1 MNVFQ
6 EFFYWLYDAYGLNFI
21 VFYDS
26 WEFSRYLVGLVN
38 TLYLCVICVVLSVVV
53 GVVGAWLQT
62 SKFTPARWVVYCY
75 IQFFRNTPPLAQMYF
90 FYFGLGSVMPRITND
105 MGLQQPM
112 FGNFEWAIIAL
123 TLFAGAFNVEI
134 FRSGIE
140 AVPKTTVEAA
150 SSLGY
155 SRWKSYVHIVF
166 PLALRICMPGLTNN
180 LVNLLKTT
188 SIAYAIG
195 VAEVLYVANQ
205 IWAVEF
211 NVPEMMNLVLVTYLV
226 IVSSFVWMMSRITKR
241 MRIPGYNW

>member
-1 MNVFQ
+1 MEHIQ
-6 EFFYWLYDAYGLNFI
+6 HFFLWLYDTYGINFI
-21 VFYDS
+21 VFYDP
-26 WEFSRYLVGLVN
+26 WEFDQYLEGLVT
-38 TLYLCVICVVLSVVV
+38 TLQLCVICVVLSVVI
-53 GVVGAWLQT
+53 GITGAWLQG
-62 SKFTPARWVVYCY
+62 SRFAPARWIVYAY

-90 FYFGLGSVMPRITND
+90 FYFGLGSIMPRYTND
-105 MGLQQPM
+105 MGLVQPM
-112 FGNFEWAIIAL
+112 LGNYQWAIIAL
-123 TLFAGAFNVEI
+123 SLFAGAFNVEI

-150 SSLGY
+150 KSLGY
-155 SRWKSYVHIVF
+155 NRWKSFYYILF
-166 PLALRICMPGLTNN
+166 PLALRICMPSLTNN

-211 NVPEMMNLVLVTYLV
+211 NVPEMMNVVLVTYLT
-226 IVSSFVWMMSRITKR
+226 IVSVFVWMMSRFVKK

>member
-6 EFFYWLYDAYGLNFI
+6 QFFYWLYVEYGINFI

-26 WEFSRYLVGLVN
+26 WEFNRYLIGLRN
-38 TLYLCVICVVLSVVV
+38 TLFLCVVCVILSVIV
-53 GVVGAWLQT
+53 GVIGAWLQR
-62 SKFTPARWVVYCY
+62 SRFGPARWLVFGY
-75 IQFFRNTPPLAQMYF
+75 IQFFRNTPPLAQLYF
-90 FYFGLGSVMPRITND
+90 FYFGLGSIMPRFTNE
-105 MGLQQPM
+105 MGLQEPM
-112 FGNFEWAIIAL
+112 LGNFQWAIVAL

-134 FRSGIE
+134 FRSGME

-150 SSLGY
+150 SALGY
-155 SRWKSYVHIVF
+155 SRWKAYVYILF
-166 PLALRICMPGLTNN
+166 PLALRICMPALNNN

-211 NVPEMMNLVLVTYLV
+211 NVPEMMNLVLVTYLI
-226 IVSSFVWMMSRITKR
+226 IVSSFVWMMSRINNR

>member
-6 EFFYWLYDAYGLNFI
+6 QFFYWLYEKYDINFI

-26 WEFSRYLVGLVN
+26 WEFNRYLVGLEN
-38 TLYLCVICVVLSVVV
+38 TLILCVVCVVLSLVV
-53 GVVGAWLQT
+53 GVLGAWMQR
-62 SKFTPARWVVYCY
+62 SQFAPARWIVYCY
-75 IQFFRNTPPLAQMYF
+75 IQFFRNTPPLAQLYF
-90 FYFGLGSVMPRITND
+90 FYFGLGSVMPRFTNE
-105 MGLQQPM
+105 MGLLEPL
-112 FGNFEWAIIAL
+112 FGNFHWAIIAL

-134 FRSGIE
+134 FRSGME

-150 SSLGY
+150 SALGY
-155 SRWKSYVHIVF
+155 SRWKAFIYILF
-166 PLALRICMPGLTNN
+166 PLALRICMPSLTNN

-226 IVSSFVWMMSRITKR
+226 IVSGFVWMMSRINSR

>member
-26 WEFSRYLVGLVN
+26 WEFNRYLVGLTN

-53 GVVGAWLQT
+53 GIVGAWLQT
-62 SKFTPARWVVYCY
+62 SRFAPLRWVVYCY

-105 MGLQQPM
+105 MGLQEPM

-155 SRWKSYVHIVF
+155 SRWKAYVHIIF